1 MSSSFTGF
9 YKLTQSERLQ
19 KLAEYADL
27 KADDLSALRFSLSA
41 EQADV
46 MIENVVG
53 RYTLPLGLAP
63 NFLINGEEVVVPMV
77 VEEPSIV
84 AAVSFAAKLAR
95 AGGGFRTRSS
105 EPLMIG
111 QVQVL
116 DLANLNEAAARLMAA
131 KDDLLVAANQHH
143 PTIQKL
149 GGGAKDIEIRPLP
162 DTPAGPMLVVHILYD
177 CRDAMG
183 ANAVNTAAEAVAP
196 LIEQITG
203 GRVNLRILSNLTD
216 RRTARAECLIPV
228 EQLSRDG
235 LPGDQ
240 VAKAIFEAWA
250 FAAADPYRAATHNK
264 GVMNGIDAVAVATG
278 NDWRALEAGAH
289 AYAARD
295 GRYTSLT
302 EWSLVRLDETS
313 SVTHLRGILDMPLS
327 VGTVGGA
334 TKAHPT
340 ARVSMKI
347 LGQPNAR
354 QLAEVMVA
362 VGLAQNLAAI
372 RALATEGIQR
382 GHMRLHA
389 RQVALAAGAKDGQVQ
404 QIADKLVAL
413 GHIRVETA
421 RELIGA

>member
-1 MSSSFTGF
+1 M
-9 YKLTQSERLQ
+9 
-19 KLAEYADL
+19 
-27 KADDLSALRFSLSA
+27 
-41 EQADV
+41 
-46 MIENVVG
+46 
-53 RYTLPLGLAP
+53 
-63 NFLINGEEVVVPMV
+63 LI
-77 VEEPSIV
+77 
-84 AAVSFAAKLAR
+84 L
-95 AGGGFRTRSS
+95 
-105 EPLMIG
+105 
-111 QVQVL
+111 
-116 DLANLNEAAARLMAA
+116 
-131 KDDLLVAANQHH
+131 
-143 PTIQKL
+143 
-149 GGGAKDIEIRPLP
+149 
-162 DTPAGPMLVVHILYD
+162 HILYD

-196 LIEQITG
+196 LVERITG

-235 LPGDQ
+235 LPGDG
-240 VAKAIFEAWA
+240 VARAIFEAWA

-302 EWSLVRLDETS
+302 EWSLITTGDRGPRTGEVS
-313 SVTHLRGILDMPLS
+313 HLCGILDMPLS

-340 ARVSMKI
+340 ARVSIKI

-354 QLAEVMVA
+354 LLAEIMVA

-372 RALATEGIQR
+372 RALASEGIQQ

-389 RQVALAAGAKDGQVQ
+389 RQVALAAGAAGAQVQ
-404 QIADKLVAL
+404 EIADKLVAL
-413 GHIRVETA
+413 GNIRVEKA
-421 RELIGA
+421 RELVASSK